1 MANQLEDVGPDR
13 VVLLAKRHL
22 QPAASVRAQASGKFL
37 SRGGSKLLVRGVTY
51 GTFQPDEQGNA
62 YPPPATVARDFAQM
76 AANGINAVRTYT
88 VPPRWLLDLA
98 QEHGLLVMVGM
109 AWEHHVAFLEDR
121 HRPRDI
127 ERRIRAGVRACAGH
141 PAILSY
147 SIGNEIPAPIVRWH
161 GRRRVERYLGRLV
174 AAAKDE
180 DPGAL
185 VTYVNYPSTEYLELE
200 FVDFLC
206 FNVYLEQE
214 ERLRAYLARLHNL
227 AGDRPLVMAEIGL
240 DSRRNGAGAQARA
253 LDWQVRTA
261 FAEGCAG
268 AFVYA
273 WTDEWYV
280 TYLGED
286 GSRQG
291 GTEIVDWDFGITDRA
306 RRPKPALGAVR
317 RAFAETPR
325 WNGTRWPRISVVVCS
340 YNGAVTIGACCD
352 ALVALDYPDYE
363 VIVVDDGSSD
373 ATATIAAGYG
383 FRVIRTENRGLSSAR
398 NTGWQNATGEIVAYT
413 DDDAAPDADWL
424 QHLARSLL
432 DGGHAGVGGPN
443 VPPPDA
449 SRTARCVSKA
459 PGNPTHVLISDR
471 EAEHIPGCN
480 FAFQRSALKAVS
492 GFDPRFRVAGDDV
505 DVCWRIRE
513 RGWTLG
519 FSPAAMVWHRRRASI
534 AAYWRQQRGY
544 GRAEAQ
550 LERKWPGRY
559 NSAGYLTWGGR
570 VYGSG
575 LPLPLTR
582 RARVY
587 HGRWG
592 TAPFQSLYQSR
603 AGTLGALPV
612 TPEWYLLTILLVAL
626 SAAALL
632 AKLPWLGLLP
642 LALLAAGMSFAEA
655 YLAARR
661 IRRATPQAPR
671 REQALVALLCL
682 MQPAARLQ
690 GRLQEGLTPW
700 RRHGRAPSAAPWP
713 RSKSI
718 WSERWRSSE
727 ARLAEIQADL
737 CAYDAIGTVGGD
749 CDRWEHQVRGGCL
762 AAARLRM
769 GVEEHGAGRQLV
781 RVRIYPRP
789 NVAALASAAMLALLA
804 VVAAI
809 DHATAAA
816 VVLATVCV
824 ALVARAAV
832 EASRAMGQLA
842 CAVALSA
849 RREGAAAA
857 QPRLSGEGRSAAAE
871 RVAP

>member
-1 MANQLEDVGPDR
+1 MNASTGPPPAGLEHRDR
-13 VVLLAKRHL
+13 VVVRSAKRL
-22 QPAASVRAQASGKFL
+22 RPWPASASVRPQVSGKFL
-37 SRGGSKLLVRGVTY
+37 SHAGRKLLVRGVTY
-51 GTFQPDEQGNA
+51 GTFRPDEHGDA
-62 YPPPATVARDFAQM
+62 YPPPATVDRDFAQM

-88 VPPRWLLDLA
+88 IPPRWLLDLA
-98 QEHGLLVMVGM
+98 EQHDLLVMVGI
-109 AWEHHVAFLEDR
+109 AWEHHVAFLQDR
-121 HRPRDI
+121 DRPRDI
-127 ERRIRAGVRACAGH
+127 EQRVRSGVRACAGH
-141 PAILSY
+141 PAILAY
-147 SIGNEIPAPIVRWH
+147 SVGNEIPAPIVRWH
-161 GRRRVERYLGRLV
+161 GRTRIQRYLGRLV
-174 AAAKDE
+174 RAAKEE
-180 DPGAL
+180 DPDGL
-185 VTYVNYPSTEYLELE
+185 VTYVNFPSTEYLELD

-214 ERLRAYLARLHNL
+214 QRLRAYLARLHNL

-240 DSRRNGAGAQARA
+240 DSRRNGADVQARV
-253 LDWQVRTA
+253 LDWQIRTA
-261 FAEGCAG
+261 FEEGCAG

-306 RRPKPALGAVR
+306 RRPKPALDAVR
-317 RAFAETPR
+317 RAFAETPHPD
-325 WNGTRWPRISVVVCS
+325 GEQWPRTSVVVCS
-340 YNGAVTIGACCD
+340 YNGAATIGACCE
-352 ALVALDYPDYE
+352 ALAALDYPDYE

-373 ATATIAAGYG
+373 ATATIAAEYG
-383 FRVIRTENRGLSSAR
+383 FRVIRTDNRGLSSAR
-398 NTGWQNATGEIVAYT
+398 NTGWQHATGEIVAYT
-413 DDDAAPDADWL
+413 DDDAAPDPDWL
-424 QHLARSLL
+424 RHLARSMR
-432 DGGHAGVGGPN
+432 DGAHAGVGGPN
-443 VPPPDA
+443 VPPPDDP
-449 SRTARCVSKA
+449 RTARCVSRA
-459 PGNPTHVLISDR
+459 PGNPTHVLLSDR

-480 FAFQRSALKAVS
+480 CAFRRSALEAVD

-534 AAYWRQQRGY
+534 AAYLRQQRGY

-559 NSAGYLTWGGR
+559 NSAGYLTWGGK

-592 TAPFQSLYQSR
+592 TAPFQSLYQGA

-612 TPEWYLLTILLVAL
+612 TPEWYLLTMVLVAL
-626 SAAALL
+626 SAGALL
-632 AKLPWLGLLP
+632 AGLPWRILLLP
-642 LALLAAGMSFAEA
+642 AVVAAAMSFAQA
-655 YLAARR
+655 YLTARR
-661 IRRATPQAPR
+661 VRRATPQVPR
-671 REQALVALLCL
+671 REAALVVLLCL
-682 MQPAARLQ
+682 MQPAARLH

-713 RSKSI
+713 RSETV

-737 CAYDAIGTVGGD
+737 SVNDAIVRVGGN
-749 CDRWEHQVRGGCL
+749 CDRWEHEVRGGCL
-762 AAARLRM
+762 ASARLRM
-769 GVEEHGAGRQLV
+769 GVEEHGAGRQLL
-781 RVRIYPRP
+781 RFRIYPRLK
-789 NVAALASAAMLALLA
+789 VAAIVAAATLALLA
-804 VVAAI
+804 VVAAL
-809 DHATAAA
+809 DRATAAGA
-816 VVLATVCV
+816 VLATAGV

-832 EASRAMGQLA
+832 EASHATGQLT

-849 RREGAAAA
+849 RRE
-857 QPRLSGEGRSAAAE
+857 AE
-871 RVAP
+871 AVEHVEP